1 MRMSR
6 LLIALLAIT
15 LLWSSLTFSAVAK
28 SVSSS
33 LLQLK
38 LQAACYFL
46 KSLYNPSLQLVR
58 STPNSS
64 VYYIASDNLLAER
77 AISSCDPI
85 ISHAIN
91 QSISSCCDDGYDHMH
106 EVVLG
111 VSIHIPINNSAVYT
125 VANST
130 AGKLFRSVPPATAG
144 GNYTILWEVHNATG
158 VFPDCVYADVAV
170 YTALELKLE
179 GNTTGARH
187 EMDCLNTMF
196 DGRGLVDEAYK
207 DGSGSEHGIYQ
218 TYKLA
223 LYTYA
228 LQNVPGS
235 YYYGEEENLFRSQGP
250 DGGFHTGYDQTGTYA
265 GTGENVETTS
275 IAMIAISSLST
286 TRSLPF
292 FSIPPWIAYLYAG
305 LAVTALGIVVA
316 ILVLEQRKRRQFFP
330 ARASY

>member
-33 LLQLK
+33 PLQLK

-111 VSIHIPINNSAVYT
+111 VSIHIPINNSAIYT

-158 VFPDCVYADVAV
+158 VFPDCVYADVAA
-170 YTALELKLE
+170 YNALELKLE
-179 GNTTGARH
+179 GTLSARG
-187 EMDCLNTMF
+187 M
-196 DGRGLVDEAYK
+196 RWIV
-207 DGSGSEHGIYQ
+207 
-218 TYKLA
+218 
-223 LYTYA
+223 
-228 LQNVPGS
+228 
-235 YYYGEEENLFRSQGP
+235 
-250 DGGFHTGYDQTGTYA
+250 
-265 GTGENVETTS
+265 
-275 IAMIAISSLST
+275 
-286 TRSLPF
+286 
-292 FSIPPWIAYLYAG
+292 SIPCSMVGVWWM
-305 LAVTALGIVVA
+305 
-316 ILVLEQRKRRQFFP
+316 
-330 ARASY
+330 